1 MMYYIVLWSVIM
13 YFFFSCQR
21 RNDKKVVNDI
31 YYLLNRLR
39 SLWKISQPQSLKF
52 IFILYDVF
60 FPAELRHDR
69 RQVVYGR
76 PGFLLPVGV
85 HLKATLRSMRPDHRI
100 HLLRW
105 FPWRHSSNQFS
116 CQQIN
121 SIIQMLA
128 AIKVN
133 FFFIELK
140 NCFKSQMLFC
150 WQTSNVQYL

>member
-60 FPAELRHDR
+60 FLTELRHDR
-69 RQVVYGR
+69 HQVVYGR

-85 HLKATLRSMRPDHRI
+85 HLKATSESMWQAVGFICIDFHDKIPATSFLSTVPRLIALFNACSLRG
-100 HLLRW
+100 
-105 FPWRHSSNQFS
+105 QFS
-116 CQQIN
+116 Y
-121 SIIQMLA
+121 L
-128 AIKVN
+128 
-133 FFFIELK
+133 FFFPIKER
-140 NCFKSQMLFC
+140 FQ
-150 WQTSNVQYL
+150 